1 MIPPPKLDDRTF
13 HDIVEEAISMIPRY
27 SPEWTNHNPS
37 DPGIT
42 LIELAAWMTDLLIYR
57 LNQVPDKNYV
67 AFLNLLG
74 IKLRAPRAARALTR
88 FQLVEG
94 ATKQRVPR
102 GTQVSTPHATEEHT
116 VTFETARDAIVTSAR
131 PDRCFTYYDESYSE
145 NSRYIDPPP
154 GVVEAP
160 FEVFAGAQRIER
172 YLYLSDPRFA
182 NTGDASLLRVFL
194 GTPERGGRD
203 LARLLEWE
211 YWEGTR
217 WKDLEPAGIEVDR
230 GEVSFLGPLRFE
242 PTTVNHIEGLW
253 MRGRLAEVPESPE
266 DTEIDTIRARVEI
279 VGEGLLPTQAYAN
292 LDNAA
297 FLGLDLGKN
306 IYPFGK
312 DPKVD
317 CILYLSCDE
326 LLQTADAYISIEM
339 LLADSSVIPRPN
351 PSEQLVLAFEYWDG
365 KRWRHLG
372 RSAPRGA
379 LPGAGDEVGFHDDTK
394 ALSQSGTISFRRPK
408 DMTPSEINGITCRWI
423 RIRIEKGDY
432 GEQGTY
438 TLEADKWIFKD
449 ERQLRP
455 PALRSMTFR
464 YREDY
469 RDVRH
474 VLAFNDF
481 QYTDVTEVARTEFT
495 IFQPFQAKPDE
506 SPAMYLGFTSKPPN
520 DPLGLYF
527 QLDEELGLGSLPSE
541 EAEVATTEL
550 DKYETMRRLAWES
563 GQRVVWEYWDG
574 REWEPLAVD
583 DETHGFTA
591 SGFAF
596 FVAPDDWLI
605 SSKFTEERFWLRARL
620 EQGGYVKPPR
630 IRMVI
635 TNAIDAFHQ
644 ETIRDETL
652 GNSDGSPMQ
661 QFRFLRGPLLEDEVV
676 EVRERQKPNPDEIA
690 DLGPDAVRPCEPENT
705 QNNEVWVR
713 YKRVESFFASN
724 PRSRHYT
731 LEYVSGLITFGDGRR
746 GIVPPEAKNSVVAK
760 SYRIGGGAIGNVN
773 AGTLTSLGRALAYIE
788 STVNPL
794 PATGGADRE
803 TIDEAKNRAPY
814 TIKSRDRAV
823 TTEDYEMLAL
833 RSSTSLA
840 RARCVPDRSNR
851 GHVTLAV
858 VPKGETRTEELTRR
872 LVPSNEV
879 LRYVK
884 RYLDDRK
891 LVGTVLNVVR
901 PRYKD
906 LSLRV
911 VLIRRSI
918 GTSERLRK
926 DIELKLRRY
935 LHSLVGGRDGK
946 GWEFGRPVLK
956 TELIH
961 LAEEVP
967 GVEGVDGLEI
977 RDELR
982 NVGVEH
988 LRLDDDELPFLVH
1001 VHVAEKVRDDIK

>member
-13 HDIVEEAISMIPRY
+13 NDIVEEAISMIPRY

-74 IKLRAPRAARALTR
+74 IKLRAPRASRALTR
-88 FQLVEG
+88 FTMVEG
-94 ATKQRVPR
+94 TIKQRVPR
-102 GTQVSTPHATEEHT
+102 GTQISTPQATEEHT
-116 VTFETARDAIVTSAR
+116 VTFETARDVVVSAAR
-131 PDRCFTYYDESYSE
+131 PDRCFSYFDDAYSE
-145 NSRYIDPPP
+145 NSRYIDPLP
-154 GVVEAP
+154 GANQP
-160 FEVFAGAQRIER
+160 AFEVFAGAQRIER
-172 YLYLSDPRFA
+172 FIYLSDPRLGNA
-182 NTGDASLLRVFL
+182 GEASLLRVFL

-217 WKDLEPAGIEVDR
+217 WKDLEPAMVEVDR
-230 GEVSFLGPLRFE
+230 GEVAFVGPLRFE
-242 PTTVNHIEGLW
+242 PTSVNHIEGLW
-253 MRGRLAEVPESPE
+253 MRGRLAEVPTSPE
-266 DTEIDTIRARVEI
+266 DTEIDTIRVRVEV

-292 LDNAA
+292 LDNNA
-297 FLGLDLGKN
+297 FLSLDLGKN
-306 IYPFGK
+306 LYPFGK
-312 DPKVD
+312 EPKVD
-317 CILYLSCDE
+317 CILYLACDE
-326 LLQTADAYISIEM
+326 LLSTADAYVSIEM
-339 LLADSSVIPRPN
+339 LLADTSVIPRPN
-351 PSEQLVLAFEYWDG
+351 PSDQLVLAFEYWDG

-379 LPGAGDEVGFHDDTK
+379 LPGSGDELGFHDDTK
-394 ALSQSGTISFRRPK
+394 AISQSGTVSFRRPK
-408 DMTPSEINGITCRWI
+408 DMESLEINGQTKRWM
-423 RIRIEKGDY
+423 RVRIEKGDY

-438 TLEADKWIFKD
+438 TLENEKWVFKD
-449 ERQLRP
+449 DRQLRP
-455 PALRSMTFR
+455 PALRSITLR

-474 VLAFNDF
+474 ALSFNDF
-481 QYTDVTEVARTEFT
+481 QYTDVTEVARTEYT
-495 IFQPFQAKPDE
+495 IFQPFQAKPEE
-506 SPAMYLGFTSKPPN
+506 SPALYLGFMGKPPN
-520 DPLGLYF
+520 DPLGIYF
-527 QLDEELGLGSLPSE
+527 ALDEELGLGSLPTD

-574 REWEPLAVD
+574 RDWQPLSVD
-583 DETHGFTA
+583 DETQGFTS

-596 FVAPDDWLI
+596 FIAPDDWVI

-630 IRMVI
+630 VRMIV
-635 TNAIDAFHQ
+635 TNAIDAHNH
-644 ETIRDETL
+644 ETIRDEIL
-652 GNSDGSPMQ
+652 GSSDGSPLQ
-661 QFRFLRGPLLEDEVV
+661 QFKFLRGPLLEDEVI
-676 EVRERQKPNPDEIA
+676 EVRERQKPLPEEVA
-690 DLGPDAVRPCEPENT
+690 DLGADAVRPVEPDNP
-705 QNNEVWVR
+705 QNNEAWVR
-713 YKRVESFFASN
+713 YRRVDSFFASG

-731 LEYVSGLITFGDGRR
+731 LDYVTGIVSFGDGRR
-746 GIVPPEAKNSVVAK
+746 GMVPFEAKNNIVAP
-760 SYRIGGGAIGNVN
+760 SYRIGGGALGNVN
-773 AGTLTSLGRALAYIE
+773 AYTLTSLGRALAYIE
-788 STVNPL
+788 GVTNPL

-823 TTEDYEMLAL
+823 TSEDYEMLAL
-833 RSSTSLA
+833 RASTTLA
-840 RARCVPDRSNR
+840 RARCVPDRTNR
-851 GHVTLAV
+851 GHVTVAL
-858 VPKGETRTEELTRR
+858 VPKGEVRGEEFARR

-879 LRYVK
+879 LRYAK

-911 VLIRRSI
+911 VLIRRTI
-918 GTSERLRK
+918 GTSDRLRK
-926 DIELKLRRY
+926 DIEYKLRRY

-967 GVEGVDGLEI
+967 GVEGVDALEI
-977 RDELR
+977 RDESR